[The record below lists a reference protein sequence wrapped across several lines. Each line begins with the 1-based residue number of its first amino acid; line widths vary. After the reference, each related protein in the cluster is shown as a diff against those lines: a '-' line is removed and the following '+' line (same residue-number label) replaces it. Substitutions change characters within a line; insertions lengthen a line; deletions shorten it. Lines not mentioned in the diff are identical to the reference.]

1 MFKKG
6 KKSYSILTGACP
18 KCHEEPMY
26 VESNPYK
33 LSSTLKMHER
43 CSHCGTKYKL
53 EPSFFYGAM
62 YVSYGVGTAAAIGVF
77 MITYVMVG
85 LNLRM
90 SFAAIVFALILLFP
104 MIMRW
109 SRNIWINLFIKYNP
123 DKILKK
129 D

>member
-1 MFKKG
+1 
-6 KKSYSILTGACP
+6 
-18 KCHEEPMY
+18 
-26 VESNPYK
+26 
-33 LSSTLKMHER
+33 
-43 CSHCGTKYKL
+43 
-53 EPSFFYGAM
+53 
-62 YVSYGVGTAAAIGVF
+62 